1 MTNNLKELESRLR
14 STLGCWSHY
23 RFRVWQE
30 CRSFDAAGADDRTK
44 IAEEILAAAHRG
56 EVIWAWSGFVSLL
69 GEIQEKLNDAD
80 AHVRQDAMIA
90 LADFG
95 THAQGAVPVL
105 LNRLRSSESTIH
117 DRTLSAWALPRIG
130 VTTEQALLFG
140 DNYSFSSCCLNW
152 ECYQREWDV
161 G

>member
-80 AHVRQDAMIA
+80 AHVRERTAAPYRVGRSAVARRAAIA
-90 LADFG
+90 G
-95 THAQGAVPVL
+95 RG
-105 LNRLRSSESTIH
+105 RRGGGE
-117 DRTLSAWALPRIG
+117 PR
-130 VTTEQALLFG
+130 
-140 DNYSFSSCCLNW
+140 
-152 ECYQREWDV
+152 
-161 G
+161 

>member
-1 MTNNLKELESRLR
+1 M
-14 STLGCWSHY
+14 
-23 RFRVWQE
+23 
-30 CRSFDAAGADDRTK
+30 
-44 IAEEILAAAHRG
+44 
-56 EVIWAWSGFVSLL
+56 LL
-69 GEIQEKLNDAD
+69 GEIQDKLNDSD